1 VDDRYTVLVD
11 KVKQLL
17 ADGSTE
23 ALTSLVD
30 SLHPADVVDI
40 LELLDDSARSAFFH
54 AIPAD
59 NAADIV
65 QELDPEDQT
74 EIIRMMGAARSSEI
88 LREMDSDDAADLI
101 GELPESK
108 AETLLELMNSEGDE
122 VRGLLQYDED
132 SSGGIMATEYVT
144 VNMEWTVEKTL
155 AQLRHAAPEAETVYY
170 IYVVDADERL
180 VGVLSLRDL
189 VIADL
194 KRKISSIMSRNVLSV
209 PIQADQEE
217 AAQLFKKYRYLALPV
232 VDHDNRLAGII
243 TADDILDVVEEEATE
258 DIQKIAGTMP
268 LDRPYFATSVKEL
281 WRSRVVWLMVLFLAE
296 SITGK
301 ILQSFST
308 AMQSVIELT
317 FFIPLLIDCG
327 GNAGSQAASVVIRGL
342 AVRDIR
348 LRDVWSVFARE
359 LTLGLALGLSMSGIA
374 FLRAWRVGGN
384 PIIGVIVC
392 TSVLVIVMVATI
404 VGSMLPIAATALHLD
419 PAVMSSPLITTIVDG
434 TGLMIYFSI
443 ARTLLK
449 L

>member
-1 VDDRYTVLVD
+1 MDDRYTVLVE

-17 ADGSTE
+17 SDDSTE

-59 NAADIV
+59 KAADIV

-122 VRGLLQYDED
+122 VRELLQYDED

-144 VNMEWTVEKTL
+144 VNMDWTVEKTL
-155 AQLRHAAPEAETVYY
+155 AELRHAAPEAETVYY

-209 PIQADQEE
+209 PVEADQEE

-232 VDHDNRLAGII
+232 VDRDNRLAGII

-296 SITGK
+296 SVTGK
-301 ILQSFST
+301 ILQNFST

-327 GNAGSQAASVVIRGL
+327 GNVGSQAASVVIRGPRC
-342 AVRDIR
+342 ATYDCETSGRVYARAYAGPR
-348 LRDVWSVFARE
+348 SRPVDVGHSLPA
-359 LTLGLALGLSMSGIA
+359 
-374 FLRAWRVGGN
+374 AWKVGGN

-392 TSVLVIVMVATI
+392 TSVLVIVTVATI

-443 ARTLLK
+443 ARALLK
-449 L
+449 I